1 MKITIFKLRRN
12 GLKKAY
18 SQIEINEKEIEIL
31 IYSERFKLVQQRGR
45 PKQIW
50 HEWCLVESLENY
62 WPKTETDNLK
72 YKFARLKEIAPEF
85 FSRSWIEKDEFY
97 NVVVANKQHFLSWDY
112 GGPHE

>member
-18 SQIEINEKEIEIL
+18 SQIEINEKEIELL
-31 IYSERFKLVQQRGR
+31 IYSGCFKLVQQRGR

-50 HEWCLVESLENY
+50 HESFLVETMEIY
-62 WPKTETDNLK
+62 WPKNETDNLK

-85 FSRSWIEKDEFY
+85 FSRSWIEEDEF
-97 NVVVANKQHFLSWDY
+97 NKTIVANKHSFLSWDY
-112 GGPHE
+112 GQ